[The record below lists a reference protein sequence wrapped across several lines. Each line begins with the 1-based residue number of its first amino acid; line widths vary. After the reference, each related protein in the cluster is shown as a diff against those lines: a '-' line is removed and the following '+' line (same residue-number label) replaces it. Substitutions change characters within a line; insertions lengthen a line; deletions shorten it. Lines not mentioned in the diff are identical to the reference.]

1 MAIFEIDRGKAKR
14 IRLSEFKRERD
25 LQRLVE
31 ENIEEIFNCRLI
43 ATEFSTGNIHSG
55 RIDTLAISEDSNPV
69 IIEYKKVAS
78 SDLINQ
84 SLYYLH
90 WIKDHKGDFQI
101 AANLALQKQ
110 VDVDW
115 SDIRVICLAPEYRKY
130 DLHAVQVMGANIE
143 LWQYKLYENGILNI
157 EEVYRRTSSN
167 SNTHRETV
175 DPSEKESV
183 MLATSKKAASIKKT
197 VTYTLEKHYLGL
209 GKMQLELFNMVRDY
223 IISIDGSI
231 EETPKKFYIAY
242 KTSQN
247 FVCLEARKKKLYLY
261 LKLNP
266 DEVEPMP
273 RQGRD
278 VRRIGHF
285 GTGDFE
291 LSLKDID
298 DFEATKHYINEAY
311 KNIGG

>member
-1 MAIFEIDRGKAKR
+1 MAIFEIDNGKAKR
-14 IRLSEFKRERD
+14 VRLSEFKIEKD

-31 ENIEEIFNCRLI
+31 ENLDTIFSCRLI
-43 ATEFSTGNIHSG
+43 ATEFSTGSIHSG
-55 RIDTLAISEDSNPV
+55 RIDTLAISEDLNPV

-101 AANLALQKQ
+101 AANKALNKE
-110 VDVDW
+110 VEVDW
-115 SDIRVICLAPEYRKY
+115 SDIRVICLAPEYKKY

-143 LWQYKLYENGILNI
+143 LWQYKIYENGILNI
-157 EEVYRRTSSN
+157 EEVYRRTSTSPYQQTEDFN
-167 SNTHRETV
+167 GKN
-175 DPSEKESV
+175 PV
-183 MLATSKKAASIKKT
+183 MVEAGKKAAMTRKT
-197 VTYTLEKHYLGL
+197 ATYTLDMHS
-209 GKMQLELFNMVRDY
+209 GKLEGIVQELFDIVRDY
-223 IISIDGSI
+223 IISLDGSI
-231 EETPKKFYIAY
+231 EETPKKQYIAY

-247 FVCLEARKKKLYLY
+247 FVCLQTFKNRLRLY

-266 DEVEPMP
+266 EQINPMP
-273 RQGRD
+273 KQARD
-278 VRRIGHF
+278 VSNIGHD

-291 LSLKDID
+291 LTIKDLT
-298 DFEATKHYINEAY
+298 DFEETKQLINEAY

>member
-1 MAIFEIDRGKAKR
+1 MAIFEIDNGKAKR
-14 IRLSEFKRERD
+14 VRLSEFKIEKD

-31 ENIEEIFNCRLI
+31 ENLETIFNCRLI

-55 RIDTLAISEDSNPV
+55 RIDTLAISEDLNPV

-101 AANLALQKQ
+101 AANKALSKE
-110 VDVDW
+110 VEVDW
-115 SDIRVICLAPEYRKY
+115 SDIRVICLAPEYKKY

-143 LWQYKLYENGILNI
+143 LWQYKTYENGILNI
-157 EEVYRRTSSN
+157 EEVYKRTTTSS
-167 SNTHRETV
+167 HQETEDFNGKNPIMV
-175 DPSEKESV
+175 E
-183 MLATSKKAASIKKT
+183 AGKKAALTRKT
-197 VTYTLEKHYLGL
+197 ATYTLDEHYENLDGTI
-209 GKMQLELFNMVRDY
+209 LELFNTVRDY
-223 IISIDGSI
+223 IISLDSSI
-231 EETPKKFYIAY
+231 EETPKKHYIAY

-247 FVCLEARKKKLYLY
+247 FVCLQTYKKKLTLY

-266 DEVEPMP
+266 DEINPIP
-273 RQGRD
+273 KQARD
-278 VRRIGHF
+278 VRNIGHF

-291 LSLKDID
+291 LTIKDLT
-298 DFEATKHYINEAY
+298 DFEETKQLINEAY